1 MGCRVGKD
9 ALEILKNLLHFQGK
23 EKVLSFVKPAPSHN
37 TNYVFPVPIR
47 NSHKILYFVMSKEN
61 KAEFIVYDT

>member
-23 EKVLSFVKPAPSHN
+23 EKLSSFVKSVPSHN
-37 TNYVFPVPIR
+37 TNFVFPVPIR
-47 NSHKILYFVMSKEN
+47 NSHNFL
-61 KAEFIVYDT
+61 

>member
-9 ALEILKNLLHFQGK
+9 ALGIRKNLLHFQGK
-23 EKVLSFVKPAPSHN
+23 EKVSSFVMSVPSHN

-47 NSHKILYFVMSKEN
+47 N
-61 KAEFIVYDT
+61 